1 MNVSLPFIRRPVATS
16 LTMAGILLLGLTAY
30 LQLPVSALPQVDYP
44 TIDVTT
50 QMPGA
55 GPEVMASSVTAPLER
70 QFGSIAGL
78 TTMRSASA
86 LGTSSITLQ
95 FSLDRNIDSAA
106 QDVQAAMAAAAGLL
120 PRTLPNPPVYHKVN
134 PADIPILS
142 LSATSATLP
151 LPQVAD
157 YAETILAQK
166 FAQIDGVG
174 LVLVQ
179 GGQKPAV
186 RIRVNPMALTA
197 MGLSLEDVRQRVA
210 QASVDQPKGSLEG
223 ARQAYTIAADDQ
235 LFTAAAYGAVIIGYK
250 NGAPVRVVDVGSIVD
265 GVENDKLTATAGNRP
280 AVIIDILRQ
289 PGANVI
295 TTVERIRAALP
306 QLRAVMPPAIRVD
319 VLSDRTASIRASV
332 ADVESTLLLT
342 VGLVVLVLF
351 LFLRRVWATVIPS
364 VTLPLSLIGTFAGMY
379 FANFSL
385 DNLSLMALT
394 IATGFVVDDAIV
406 MIENISRYIEA
417 GDPPFE
423 AAIRGSRQ
431 IGFTIISLTASLIA
445 VFIPLL
451 FMGGIIGRLFREFAI
466 TLSVAVTVSA
476 VVSLTLI
483 PMMCAYLLKP
493 QPVEMPDAPGHRRE
507 RGFQLVTMHYGRSLR
522 WVLQHRHATLVVT
535 GLSLFAAVVLYA
547 IVPKGFLPQQDIGII
562 VAVNET
568 AADSAAV
575 SVVERQ
581 RRLTDLLLKDPAV
594 ASVYGFTGAGTVNET
609 GNIGRLYIVLKPH
622 GVRDDI
628 TTVMNRLSGAAS
640 ALEGGALFMQAAQ
653 DIQLDNRISRT
664 QYQYTLQAVDTAELD
679 VWAARLVAA
688 LRLRPELRD
697 VTSDQSQ
704 GGLQAPVRIDRDAAS
719 RLGVSLQAI
728 DDTLYDAF
736 GQRQIATVYTQ
747 LNQYHVILEVDSHF
761 KSDPEALNAIYV
773 NSAGGPPVPLASL
786 ARFDLQTGNLVLHHL
801 AQFPAVS
808 ISFNLA
814 GSLGAAEQAIR
825 ATQAAIGMPDT
836 IVASFSGSAAEFQ
849 TSLASQPVLILASI
863 IVVYI
868 VLGVLYESYIHP
880 ITILSTLPSA
890 GVGALLALM
899 LCGYELNLVS
909 LIGIVLLIGIVKKNA
924 IMMVDFAL
932 DAARTQAMSP
942 HDSICSAAILRF
954 RPIMMTTTAALLG
967 AMPLAL
973 GGGPGSE
980 LRRPMGIAI
989 TGGLLL
995 SQVLT
1000 LYTTP
1005 VIYLALARLSD
1016 WITSPRRLTASAQHP
1031 PP

>member
-1 MNVSLPFIRRPVATS
+1 VNVSLPFILRPVATS
-16 LTMAGILLLGLTAY
+16 LAMAGILLLGLTAY

-95 FSLDRNIDSAA
+95 FSLNRNIDSAA

-120 PRTLPNPPVYHKVN
+120 PKTLPNPPVYHKVN

-186 RIRVNPMALTA
+186 RIRVNPMVLTA
-197 MGLSLEDVRQRVA
+197 IGLSLEDVRQRVA

-235 LFTAAAYGAVIIGYK
+235 LFTAATYGAVIIGYK
-250 NGAPVRVVDVGSIVD
+250 NGAPVRVGDVGSVVD

-406 MIENISRYIEA
+406 MIENISRFIEA
-417 GDPPFE
+417 GDTPFE

-476 VVSLTLI
+476 IVSLTLT
-483 PMMCAYLLKP
+483 PMMCAYLLKA
-493 QPVEMPDAPGHRRE
+493 QPAEMPDAPGHRRE
-507 RGFQLVTMHYGRSLR
+507 RGFPLVTTHYGRSLR
-522 WVLQHRHATLVVT
+522 WVLQHSHATLAVT
-535 GLSLFAAVVLYA
+535 GLTLFAAVFLYA
-547 IVPKGFLPQQDIGII
+547 IVPKGFLPQQDTGII

-568 AADSAAV
+568 AADTAAV

-622 GVRDDI
+622 GARDDI

-640 ALEGGALFMQAAQ
+640 LLEGGALFMQAAQ

-747 LNQYHVILEVDSHF
+747 LNQYHVILEVDPHF

-773 NSAGGPPVPLASL
+773 NSASGPPVPLASL

-801 AQFPAVS
+801 AQFPAVA
-808 ISFNLA
+808 ISFNLG

-932 DAARTQAMSP
+932 DAARTRGMSP
-942 HDSICSAAILRF
+942 HDSIYSAAILRF
-954 RPIMMTTTAALLG
+954 RPIMMTTIAALLG

-1005 VIYLALARLSD
+1005 VIYLALARVSD

-1031 PP
+1031 LP

>member
-1 MNVSLPFIRRPVATS
+1 
-16 LTMAGILLLGLTAY
+16 
-30 LQLPVSALPQVDYP
+30 
-44 TIDVTT
+44 
-50 QMPGA
+50 MPGA

-78 TTMRSASA
+78 ITMHSASA
-86 LGTSSITLQ
+86 FGTSSITLQ

-106 QDVQAAMAAAAGLL
+106 QDVQAAIAAAAGLL
-120 PRTLPNPPVYHKVN
+120 PKTLPNPPVYHKVN
-134 PADIPILS
+134 PADTPILS
-142 LSATSATLP
+142 LSAASATLP

-157 YAETILAQK
+157 YAETILAQR

-186 RIRVNPMALTA
+186 RIRVNPMALPTI
-197 MGLSLEDVRQRVA
+197 GLSLEDVRQRVA

-235 LFTAAAYGAVIIGYK
+235 LFTAATYGAVIIGYK
-250 NGAPVRVVDVGSIVD
+250 NGAPVRVRDVGSVVD
-265 GVENDKLTATAGNRP
+265 GVENDKLTATVDNRP

-295 TTVERIRAALP
+295 TTVERVRAALP
-306 QLRAVMPPAIRVD
+306 QLRAVMPPAIRIE

-379 FANFSL
+379 FAHFSL

-417 GDPPFE
+417 GDTPLQ
-423 AAIRGSRQ
+423 AALKGSEQ

-476 VVSLTLI
+476 IVSLTLT

-493 QPVEMPDAPGHRRE
+493 QPAEMPDASGRRQ
-507 RGFQLVTMHYGRSLR
+507 RGFPLVTTHYGHSLR
-522 WVLQHRHATLVVT
+522 WVLQHRHATLAVT
-535 GLSLFAAVVLYA
+535 GLTLLVAVVLYA
-547 IVPKGFLPQQDIGII
+547 IVPKGFLPQQDTGII

-568 AADSAAV
+568 AADTATA

-581 RRLTDLLLKDPAV
+581 RRLSDLLLKDPDV

-628 TTVMNRLSGAAS
+628 ATVMNRLHAA
-640 ALEGGALFMQAAQ
+640 AGLLEGGALFMQAAQ

-664 QYQYTLQAVDTAELD
+664 QYQYTLQDADLAELD

-697 VTSDQSQ
+697 VASDQAQ
-704 GGLQAPVRIDRDAAS
+704 GGLQAAVHIDRDAAS

-736 GQRQIATVYTQ
+736 GQRQITTVYTQ
-747 LNQYHVILEVDSHF
+747 LNQYHVILEVDPHF
-761 KSDPEALNAIYV
+761 KRDPEALNAIYV
-773 NSAGGPPVPLASL
+773 NSADGPPVPLASL
-786 ARFDLQTGNLVLHHL
+786 ARFDLRTGNLVLHHL
-801 AQFPAVS
+801 AQFPAVA
-808 ISFNLA
+808 ISFNLG
-814 GSLGAAEQAIR
+814 GSLGAAERAIR

-932 DAARTQAMSP
+932 DAARTQGMSP
-942 HDSICSAAILRF
+942 HASIYNAAILRF
-954 RPIMMTTTAALLG
+954 RPIMMTTIAALLG

-973 GGGPGSE
+973 GSGPGSE

-995 SQVLT
+995 SQFLT

-1005 VIYLALARLSD
+1005 VVYLALARVSD
-1016 WITSPRRLTASAQHP
+1016 WVTSARSLTGSARQP
-1031 PP
+1031 LP

>member
-1 MNVSLPFIRRPVATS
+1 M
-16 LTMAGILLLGLTAY
+16 
-30 LQLPVSALPQVDYP
+30 
-44 TIDVTT
+44 
-50 QMPGA
+50 
-55 GPEVMASSVTAPLER
+55 
-70 QFGSIAGL
+70 
-78 TTMRSASA
+78 
-86 LGTSSITLQ
+86 
-95 FSLDRNIDSAA
+95 
-106 QDVQAAMAAAAGLL
+106 
-120 PRTLPNPPVYHKVN
+120 
-134 PADIPILS
+134 
-142 LSATSATLP
+142 
-151 LPQVAD
+151 
-157 YAETILAQK
+157 
-166 FAQIDGVG
+166 
-174 LVLVQ
+174 
-179 GGQKPAV
+179 
-186 RIRVNPMALTA
+186 
-197 MGLSLEDVRQRVA
+197 
-210 QASVDQPKGSLEG
+210 
-223 ARQAYTIAADDQ
+223 
-235 LFTAAAYGAVIIGYK
+235 
-250 NGAPVRVVDVGSIVD
+250 
-265 GVENDKLTATAGNRP
+265 
-280 AVIIDILRQ
+280 
-289 PGANVI
+289 
-295 TTVERIRAALP
+295 
-306 QLRAVMPPAIRVD
+306 
-319 VLSDRTASIRASV
+319 
-332 ADVESTLLLT
+332 
-342 VGLVVLVLF
+342 
-351 LFLRRVWATVIPS
+351 
-364 VTLPLSLIGTFAGMY
+364 
-379 FANFSL
+379 
-385 DNLSLMALT
+385 
-394 IATGFVVDDAIV
+394 
-406 MIENISRYIEA
+406 
-417 GDPPFE
+417 
-423 AAIRGSRQ
+423 
-431 IGFTIISLTASLIA
+431 
-445 VFIPLL
+445 
-451 FMGGIIGRLFREFAI
+451 
-466 TLSVAVTVSA
+466 
-476 VVSLTLI
+476 
-483 PMMCAYLLKP
+483 
-493 QPVEMPDAPGHRRE
+493 
-507 RGFQLVTMHYGRSLR
+507 
-522 WVLQHRHATLVVT
+522 
-535 GLSLFAAVVLYA
+535 FAAVVLYA
-547 IVPKGFLPQQDIGII
+547 IVPKGFLPQQDTGII

-568 AADSAAV
+568 AADTAAV

-581 RRLTDLLLKDPAV
+581 RRLTDLILKDPAV

-622 GVRDDI
+622 GARDDI

-640 ALEGGALFMQAAQ
+640 LLEGGALFMQAAQ

-697 VTSDQSQ
+697 VASDQSQ

-747 LNQYHVILEVDSHF
+747 LNQYHVILEVDPHF

-801 AQFPAVS
+801 AQFPAVA
-808 ISFNLA
+808 ISFNLG
-814 GSLGAAEQAIR
+814 GSLGAAEQAIW

-932 DAARTQAMSP
+932 DAARTRGMSP
-942 HDSICSAAILRF
+942 HDSIYSAAILRF
-954 RPIMMTTTAALLG
+954 RPIMMTTIAALLG

-1005 VIYLALARLSD
+1005 VIYLALARVSD

-1031 PP
+1031 LP

>member
-1 MNVSLPFIRRPVATS
+1 
-16 LTMAGILLLGLTAY
+16 
-30 LQLPVSALPQVDYP
+30 
-44 TIDVTT
+44 
-50 QMPGA
+50 
-55 GPEVMASSVTAPLER
+55 
-70 QFGSIAGL
+70 
-78 TTMRSASA
+78 
-86 LGTSSITLQ
+86 
-95 FSLDRNIDSAA
+95 
-106 QDVQAAMAAAAGLL
+106 
-120 PRTLPNPPVYHKVN
+120 
-134 PADIPILS
+134 
-142 LSATSATLP
+142 
-151 LPQVAD
+151 
-157 YAETILAQK
+157 
-166 FAQIDGVG
+166 
-174 LVLVQ
+174 
-179 GGQKPAV
+179 
-186 RIRVNPMALTA
+186 
-197 MGLSLEDVRQRVA
+197 
-210 QASVDQPKGSLEG
+210 
-223 ARQAYTIAADDQ
+223 
-235 LFTAAAYGAVIIGYK
+235 
-250 NGAPVRVVDVGSIVD
+250 
-265 GVENDKLTATAGNRP
+265 
-280 AVIIDILRQ
+280 
-289 PGANVI
+289 
-295 TTVERIRAALP
+295 
-306 QLRAVMPPAIRVD
+306 VMPPAIRVD

-417 GDPPFE
+417 GDTPFE

-476 VVSLTLI
+476 IVSLTLT

-493 QPVEMPDAPGHRRE
+493 QPAEMPAAPGHRRE
-507 RGFQLVTMHYGRSLR
+507 RGFPLVTTHYGRSLR
-522 WVLQHRHATLVVT
+522 WVLQHSHATLAVT
-535 GLSLFAAVVLYA
+535 GLTLFAAVVLYA
-547 IVPKGFLPQQDIGII
+547 IVPKGFLPQQDTGII

-568 AADSAAV
+568 AADTAAV

-622 GVRDDI
+622 GARDDI

-640 ALEGGALFMQAAQ
+640 LLEGGALFMQAAQ

-697 VTSDQSQ
+697 VASDQSQ

-747 LNQYHVILEVDSHF
+747 LNQYHVILEVDPHF

-801 AQFPAVS
+801 AQFPAVA
-808 ISFNLA
+808 ISFNLG

-932 DAARTQAMSP
+932 DAARTQGMSP
-942 HDSICSAAILRF
+942 HDSIYSAAILRF
-954 RPIMMTTTAALLG
+954 RPIMMTTIAALLG

-1005 VIYLALARLSD
+1005 VIYLALARVSD
-1016 WITSPRRLTASAQHP
+1016 WITSPRLLTTSAQHP

>member
-1 MNVSLPFIRRPVATS
+1 VNVSLPFILRPVATS
-16 LTMAGILLLGLTAY
+16 LAMAGILLLGLTAY

-44 TIDVTT
+44 TIDITT

-55 GPEVMASSVTAPLER
+55 GPEVMASSITAPLER

-86 LGTSSITLQ
+86 FGTSSITLQ

-106 QDVQAAMAAAAGLL
+106 QDVQAAIAAAAGLL

-197 MGLSLEDVRQRVA
+197 IGLSLEDVRQRVA
-210 QASVDQPKGSLEG
+210 QASIDQPKGSLEG

-235 LFTAAAYGAVIIGYK
+235 LFTAATYGAVIIGYK
-250 NGAPVRVVDVGSIVD
+250 NAAPVRVRDVGSIID

-295 TTVERIRAALP
+295 TTVERLRAALP

-332 ADVESTLLLT
+332 ADVELTLLLT

-364 VTLPLSLIGTFAGMY
+364 VTLPLSLIGTFVGMY

-417 GDPPFE
+417 GDTPFE

-476 VVSLTLI
+476 IVSLTLT

-493 QPVEMPDAPGHRRE
+493 QPAETPDSSGHRRE
-507 RGFQLVTMHYGRSLR
+507 RGFALVTTHYGRSLR
-522 WVLQHRHATLVVT
+522 WVLRHSHATLVVT
-535 GLSLFAAVVLYA
+535 GLTLLAAVVLYA
-547 IVPKGFLPQQDIGII
+547 IVPKGFLPQQDTGII

-568 AADSAAV
+568 AADAAAV

-581 RRLTDLLLKDPAV
+581 RRLTDLILKDPAV

-609 GNIGRLYIVLKPH
+609 GNIGRLYIVLEPH
-622 GVRDDI
+622 GARDDI
-628 TTVMNRLSGAAS
+628 TTVMTRLSGAAGL
-640 ALEGGALFMQAAQ
+640 LEGGALFMQAAQ

-664 QYQYTLQAVDTAELD
+664 QYQYTLQAADTAELD

-697 VTSDQSQ
+697 VASDQSQ

-747 LNQYHVILEVDSHF
+747 LNQYHVILEVDPHF
-761 KSDPEALNAIYV
+761 KQDPEALNAIYV
-773 NSAGGPPVPLASL
+773 NPTGGPPVPLASL
-786 ARFDLQTGNLVLHHL
+786 ARFDRQTGNLVLHHL
-801 AQFPAVS
+801 AQFPAVA
-808 ISFNLA
+808 ISFNLG
-814 GSLGAAEQAIR
+814 GSLGAAEEAIR
-825 ATQAAIGMPDT
+825 ATQAAIGMPDS

-932 DAARTQAMSP
+932 DAARTQGMSP
-942 HDSICSAAILRF
+942 HDSIYNAAILRF
-954 RPIMMTTTAALLG
+954 RPIMMTTIAALLG

-973 GGGPGSE
+973 GGGSGSE

-989 TGGLLL
+989 TGGLLM
-995 SQVLT
+995 SQFLT

-1005 VIYLALARLSD
+1005 VIYLALARVSD
-1016 WITSPRRLTASAQHP
+1016 RITSPRRLTASAQHP

>member
-1 MNVSLPFIRRPVATS
+1 VNVSLPFILRPVATS
-16 LTMAGILLLGLTAY
+16 LAMAGILLIGLTAY

-86 LGTSSITLQ
+86 FGTSSITLQ
-95 FSLDRNIDSAA
+95 FSLDRSIDSAA
-106 QDVQAAMAAAAGLL
+106 QDVQAAIAAAAGLL

-197 MGLSLEDVRQRVA
+197 IGLSLEDVRQRVA

-223 ARQAYTIAADDQ
+223 ARQAYTIVADDQ
-235 LFTAAAYGAVIIGYK
+235 LFTAATYGAVIIGYK
-250 NGAPVRVVDVGSIVD
+250 NGAPVRVGDVGSVVD
-265 GVENDKLTATAGNRP
+265 GVENDKLTATAGVRP

-319 VLSDRTASIRASV
+319 VLSDRTTSIRASV
-332 ADVESTLLLT
+332 ADVEWTLLLT

-417 GDPPFE
+417 GDTPFE

-451 FMGGIIGRLFREFAI
+451 FMGGIIGRLFREFAT

-476 VVSLTLI
+476 IVSLTLT

-493 QPVEMPDAPGHRRE
+493 QPAETPDASGHRRE
-507 RGFQLVTMHYGRSLR
+507 RGFPLVTTHYGRSLR
-522 WVLQHRHATLVVT
+522 WVLRHRHATLAVT
-535 GLSLFAAVVLYA
+535 GLTLFAAVVLYA
-547 IVPKGFLPQQDIGII
+547 IVPKGFLPQQDTGII
-562 VAVNET
+562 AAVNET
-568 AADSAAV
+568 AADTAAV

-609 GNIGRLYIVLKPH
+609 GNIGRIYIVLKPH
-622 GVRDDI
+622 GARDDI
-628 TTVMNRLSGAAS
+628 TTVMNRLSGAAGL
-640 ALEGGALFMQAAQ
+640 LEGGALFMQAAQ

-664 QYQYTLQAVDTAELD
+664 QYQYTLQAADTAELD

-697 VTSDQSQ
+697 VASDQSQ

-736 GQRQIATVYTQ
+736 GQRQITTVYTQ
-747 LNQYHVILEVDSHF
+747 LNQYHVILEVDPHF
-761 KSDPEALNAIYV
+761 KRDPEALNAIYV

-786 ARFDLQTGNLVLHHL
+786 ASFDLQTGNLVLHHL
-801 AQFPAVS
+801 AQFPAVA
-808 ISFNLA
+808 ISFNLG

-932 DAARTQAMSP
+932 DAARTQGMSP
-942 HDSICSAAILRF
+942 HDSIYNAAILRF
-954 RPIMMTTTAALLG
+954 RPIMMTTIAALLG

-973 GGGPGSE
+973 GSGPGSE

-995 SQVLT
+995 SQFLT

-1005 VIYLALARLSD
+1005 VIYLALARVSD
-1016 WITSPRRLTASAQHP
+1016 WITSPRRLTASTQHP

>member
-1 MNVSLPFIRRPVATS
+1 MNVSLPFILRPVATS
-16 LTMAGILLLGLTAY
+16 LAMAGILLLGLTAY

-134 PADIPILS
+134 PADTPILS

-197 MGLSLEDVRQRVA
+197 IGLSLEDVRQRVA

-235 LFTAAAYGAVIIGYK
+235 LFTAATYGAVIIGYK
-250 NGAPVRVVDVGSIVD
+250 NGAPVRVRDVGSVVD

-295 TTVERIRAALP
+295 TTVERIRTALP

-417 GDPPFE
+417 GDTPFE

-476 VVSLTLI
+476 IVSLTLT

-493 QPVEMPDAPGHRRE
+493 QPAEMPAAPGHRRE
-507 RGFQLVTMHYGRSLR
+507 RGFPLVTTHYGRSLR
-522 WVLQHRHATLVVT
+522 WVLQHSHATLAVT
-535 GLSLFAAVVLYA
+535 GLTLFAAVVLYA
-547 IVPKGFLPQQDIGII
+547 IVPKGFLPQQDTGII

-568 AADSAAV
+568 AADTAAV

-622 GVRDDI
+622 GARDDI

-640 ALEGGALFMQAAQ
+640 LLEGGALFMQAAQ

-697 VTSDQSQ
+697 VASDQSQ

-747 LNQYHVILEVDSHF
+747 LNQYHVILEVDPHF

-801 AQFPAVS
+801 AQFPAVA
-808 ISFNLA
+808 ISFNLG

-932 DAARTQAMSP
+932 DAARTQGMSP
-942 HDSICSAAILRF
+942 HDSIYSAAILRF
-954 RPIMMTTTAALLG
+954 RPIMMTTIAALLG

-1005 VIYLALARLSD
+1005 VIYLALARVSD
-1016 WITSPRRLTASAQHP
+1016 WITSPRRLTTSAQHP